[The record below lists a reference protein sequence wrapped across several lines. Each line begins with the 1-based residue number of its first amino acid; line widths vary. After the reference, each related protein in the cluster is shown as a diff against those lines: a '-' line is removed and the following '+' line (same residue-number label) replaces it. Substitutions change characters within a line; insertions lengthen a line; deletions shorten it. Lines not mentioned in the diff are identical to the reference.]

1 MATHTT
7 PGGQGP
13 WFVALLFNT
22 SDDCKKQTHL
32 VAHTHPHMAMDIL
45 NKPVTSDRKKK
56 ERDENYWIIMMK
68 VGPFDDWT
76 KCVEYLHLWSNKIR
90 GPMRRL
96 ERGLEIFSKYRLQL
110 NLTMWAQHETKTKM
124 MAHKKAA
131 KRARLNPMLKQQ
143 QMKLKERPKQEPV
156 PIELIDKI
164 FQRREDNESTIAQ
177 LKQLQ
182 LKRAKVKE

>member
-1 MATHTT
+1 MTHTT

-45 NKPVTSDRKKK
+45 NKAVTTEGTSN
-56 ERDENYWIIMMK
+56 ERDENYWVIMMK
-68 VGPFDDWT
+68 VGPFEDWN
-76 KCVEYLHLWSNKIR
+76 KCVEYLHLWSSKIR

-96 ERGLEIFSKYRLQL
+96 ERGLEIFSKYRNQL
-110 NLTMWAQHETKTKM
+110 NLTMWAQHETKIRILALKNDS
-124 MAHKKAA
+124 
-131 KRARLNPMLKQQ
+131 KRDMLNLRSTRQHVKCSE
-143 QMKLKERPKQEPV
+143 KPKPEPV
-156 PIELIDKI
+156 SIEAVNQI
-164 FQRREDNESTIAQ
+164 FKKRELNNSTVLQ

-182 LKRAKVKE
+182 LKRVKINE